1 MIPLIYCW
9 IRFVPLGLLDKC
21 HEGKRISNW
30 VSSESEKA
38 TQVGASRE
46 LPDRTNNDLGTLSGN
61 KSLQEACPISAPS
74 GGCQAAGFH
83 HDCRLLAFQAE
94 LPLWLSW

>member
-1 MIPLIYCW
+1 MIPLMYCW
-9 IRFVPLGLLDKC
+9 IQFVPLGVLTKC
-21 HEGKRISNW
+21 HQGKRISNW
-30 VSSESEKA
+30 VRSVGESHPS
-38 TQVGASRE
+38 GSSRE

-61 KSLQEACPISAPS
+61 KAVQEACPISAPS

-83 HDCRLLAFQAE
+83 HDHRLLAFKAE

>member
-1 MIPLIYCW
+1 M
-9 IRFVPLGLLDKC
+9 PLGLLDKC

-83 HDCRLLAFQAE
+83 HDYVLFSFKATTE
-94 LPLWLSW
+94 LGGRIWE